1 MFERSLSY
9 AKVTLL
15 CHTLKYSSMFFFFL
29 TMAAILWRVYYVLT
43 LQSHIHS
50 IAK

>member
-1 MFERSLSY
+1 MFECSLSY

-29 TMAAILWRVYYVLT
+29 TIVAILWRVYYVLM

>member
-15 CHTLKYSSMFFFFL
+15 CHTLKYSLNVFLFL
-29 TMAAILWRVYYVLT
+29 TIVAMLWRVYYVFT

>member
-1 MFERSLSY
+1 MFECSLSY

-15 CHTLKYSSMFFFFL
+15 CHTLKYSPMFFFFL
-29 TMAAILWRVYYVLT
+29 TMAAMLWRVDYVLT
-43 LQSHIHS
+43 LQSHIHG